1 MINYCLALPYLPGG
15 IELAKKFAE
24 ENCGHS
30 KEHDEFYKT
39 AGISRENVWIQR
51 SPPGSGAPDLEV
63 VSLETIDPSKTLKEF
78 ATSNHP
84 WAVKFREYAKK
95 AYSIDF
101 AGPLPPLNEMI
112 IDWHKEE

>member
-15 IELAKKFAE
+15 IEIAKRFAQE
-24 ENCGHS
+24 EEE
-30 KEHDEFYKT
+30 KEAHDEFYKI

-63 VSLETIDPSKTLKEF
+63 LSIETKDPSKTFREF

-84 WAVKFREYAKK
+84 WAVKVREYAKK
-95 AYSIDF
+95 AYEIDF

-112 IDWHKEE
+112 VD